1 MPLPPLPGM
10 TMPSDSPP
18 PPIDFGFVASP
29 SQFPDDQSTDDMTY
43 VDEEEEEEERSSCP
57 TSQHTLERK
66 RCQRSASPPTPRRAG
81 PIHDYDY
88 YADSNEDV
96 DISAWL

>member
-1 MPLPPLPGM
+1 MQVLAQSHANSL
-10 TMPSDSPP
+10 SARSNSLL
-18 PPIDFGFVASP
+18 A
-29 SQFPDDQSTDDMTY
+29 DQSTDDMTD
-43 VDEEEEEEERSSCP
+43 VDEEEEDERSSCP
-57 TSQHTLERK
+57 TSQHTLEQK